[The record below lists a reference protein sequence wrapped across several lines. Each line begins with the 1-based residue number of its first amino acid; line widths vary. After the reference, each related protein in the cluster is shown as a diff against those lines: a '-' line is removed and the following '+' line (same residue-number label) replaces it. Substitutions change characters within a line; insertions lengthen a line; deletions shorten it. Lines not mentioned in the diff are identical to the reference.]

1 MAMLRRVSAGVL
13 VLWATVLAGA
23 AWAAGPQGP
32 QEVLKAYID
41 SFVSV
46 LRDPAYAG
54 PEKRAQQSE
63 RLWQVIQG
71 GFDFQGI
78 AVVAVGANW
87 RRFSPSEKDVFTAD
101 FAQLLRANYLKKIQ
115 ENYRQQEVRFLSEEI
130 YDGKKALVKSS
141 ISHPNGDIPVDYRMW
156 LRDGRWQIYDVTV
169 EGVSLVQNYR
179 TQFNDFLLK
188 GTPAELIQ
196 RVKDMLAKEQQ
207 G

>member
-1 MAMLRRVSAGVL
+1 MPMVRRIACLLSLAMVMTAGV
-13 VLWATVLAGA
+13 ARA
-23 AWAAGPQGP
+23 AEP
-32 QEVLKAYID
+32 QEVIKAYID
-41 SFVSV
+41 NFVRV

-54 PEKRAQQSE
+54 EANKAEQSE

-78 AVVAVGANW
+78 ATVAVGPNW
-87 RRFSPSEKDVFTAD
+87 RGFSQAEKDEFSQV
-101 FAQLLRANYLKKIQ
+101 FAQLLRTNYLKKIQ
-115 ENYRQQEVRFLSEEI
+115 DNYQRQEVRILTQEV

-141 ISHPNGDIPVDYRMW
+141 INRPGGDIPVDYRLW

-179 TQFNDFLLK
+179 TQFNEFLLK
-188 GTPAELIQ
+188 GTPAGLVQ
-196 RVKDMLAKEQQ
+196 RVKEMQIKEQ

>member
-1 MAMLRRVSAGVL
+1 MPMVRRIACLLILASVLGAGV
-13 VLWATVLAGA
+13 G
-23 AWAAGPQGP
+23 WAAEP
-32 QEVLKAYID
+32 QEVIKTYIEN
-41 SFVSV
+41 FVSV
-46 LRDPAYAG
+46 LKDPAYAG
-54 PEKRAQQSE
+54 EAKKAEQSE

-87 RRFSPSEKDVFTAD
+87 RKFSQAEKDEFSKV
-101 FAQLLRANYLKKIQ
+101 FAQLLRTNYLKKIQ
-115 ENYRQQEVRFLSEEI
+115 ENYRQQQMRILAQEV

-141 ISHPNGDIPVDYRMW
+141 ISRQGGDIPVDYRLW

-179 TQFNDFLLK
+179 TQFNEFLLK
-188 GTPAELIQ
+188 GTPAGLVQ
-196 RVKDMLAKEQQ
+196 RVKEMQAQQQ

>member
-1 MAMLRRVSAGVL
+1 MTMVRRIACLLILAIVLSAGVCR
-13 VLWATVLAGA
+13 A
-23 AWAAGPQGP
+23 AEP
-32 QEVLKAYID
+32 QEVIKTYID
-41 SFVSV
+41 NFVSV
-46 LRDPAYAG
+46 LKDPAYAG
-54 PEKRAQQSE
+54 EAKKAEQSE

-87 RRFSPSEKDVFTAD
+87 RKFNQAEKDEFAKV
-101 FAQLLRANYLKKIQ
+101 FAQLLRTNYLKKIQ
-115 ENYRQQEVRFLSEEI
+115 DNYQRQQVRVLTQEI

-141 ISHPNGDIPVDYRMW
+141 ISRQGGDIPVDYRLW
-156 LRDGRWQIYDVTV
+156 VRDGRWQIYDVAV

-188 GTPAELIQ
+188 GTPAGLVQ
-196 RVKDMLAKEQQ
+196 RVKEMQAKDQ

>member
-1 MAMLRRVSAGVL
+1 MPMARRIACLMILATVAAAGV
-13 VLWATVLAGA
+13 ARA
-23 AWAAGPQGP
+23 AEP

-41 SFVSV
+41 NFVSV

-54 PEKRAQQSE
+54 EAKKSEMSE

-78 AVVAVGANW
+78 AIVAVGPNW
-87 RRFSPSEKDVFTAD
+87 KKFSPAEKEEFSQV
-101 FAQLLRANYLKKIQ
+101 FAQLLRTNYLKKIQ
-115 ENYRQQEVRFLSEEI
+115 DNYQRQEVRILTQEI

-141 ISHPNGDIPVDYRMW
+141 ISRPGGDIPVDYRLW

-179 TQFNDFLLK
+179 TQFNAFLLN
-188 GTPAELIQ
+188 GTPEGLVQ
-196 RVKDMLAKEQQ
+196 RVKEMRAKGQ

>member
-1 MAMLRRVSAGVL
+1 MPKTRRIAALLILATLVTVGV
-13 VLWATVLAGA
+13 AQA
-23 AWAAGPQGP
+23 AEP
-32 QEVLKAYID
+32 QEVIKTYID
-41 SFVSV
+41 SFVQV

-54 PEKRAQQSE
+54 EAKKAQQSE

-87 RRFSPSEKDVFTAD
+87 KRFSQAEKDEFSQV
-101 FAQLLRANYLKKIQ
+101 FAQLLRTNYLKKIQ
-115 ENYRQQEVRFLSEEI
+115 ENYQRQEVRILNQEI

-141 ISHPNGDIPVDYRMW
+141 ISRQGGDIPVDYRLW

-179 TQFNDFLLK
+179 VQFNDFLLK
-188 GTPAELIQ
+188 GTPAGLVQ
-196 RVKDMLAKEQQ
+196 RVRELQTKDL